1 MAVSVPKSLLGPI
14 SVTQFLEQFRSSWAA
29 SRWVELRRIREAQ
42 SINENGL
49 NSTARNH
56 APASLP
62 RKLGLAVSGGADS
75 MALAYLCRQ
84 LEIHSAS
91 ITDDA
96 ISVTAF
102 VVDHRARAE
111 SSHEAK
117 TVAGWLS
124 DLGIKTQILELDWS
138 QFTLGEQQALSSQK
152 ASGAS
157 IPSAFETYARTLRF
171 QALGTACRDREIKTL
186 LMGHHQDDNVE
197 TAVCRLAS
205 GARGIGLTG
214 ISPIAH
220 IPECYGIFGVSES
233 GSLMKAPA
241 RQDSASR
248 VQVRVNDRNRGTF
261 SFGPSAKTK
270 PLHRLA
276 KNMMPNPS
284 ISSGGILICRPLL
297 SFPKAKLI
305 ATCHENNVPY
315 VSDPTNFDPTLTA
328 RNTVR
333 SLLASDSFPRAL
345 QPSSILSLIR
355 SKQTL
360 LQSSTELSN
369 QLLASQCRILDFN
382 FQTGAAVVSF
392 GSAPRGL
399 ESPDGGISALTN
411 LPASKLRQIQAL
423 TLRRITGLIAPVPE
437 NRYPLPSFEPFVS
450 QVFPLADGGNQTSRS
465 TNEKNQERRPFTLGG
480 VIFQPLEQEVTSMTE
495 ASSAPSGIAPV
506 HDFMGESV
514 WYLSRQ
520 PIRRSQSRVPISRPD
535 TPALELNLHLSKHRS
550 VTPWTLW
557 DDRFWF
563 RFSMTPTEDHSTHK
577 QNPDEKIAFV
587 LRALQP
593 GDLQKVRN
601 VEPEILKPANPKNS
615 KPAMRL
621 AGLRKALAQETTG
634 SARFTIPLLIV
645 TRSHASGSELPEDEV
660 EEQLLALPTIGYRLI
675 GGGTKLASKIN
686 VYYAG
691 REWRISWEWMYKMI
705 DTETLSLMGL
715 PMEENASATAMVQ
728 ENKT

>member
-1 MAVSVPKSLLGPI
+1 MNP
-14 SVTQFLEQFRSSWAA
+14 
-29 SRWVELRRIREAQ
+29 
-42 SINENGL
+42 
-49 NSTARNH
+49 
-56 APASLP
+56 
-62 RKLGLAVSGGADS
+62 GLAVSGGADS

-84 LEIHSAS
+84 LEIHSDS
-91 ITDDA
+91 IADDA

-102 VVDHRARAE
+102 VVDHRAHAE
-111 SSHEAK
+111 SSREAR
-117 TVAGWLS
+117 TVASWLS
-124 DLGIKTQILELDWS
+124 ELGIKTQILELDWS
-138 QFTLGEQQALSSQK
+138 QITLGEERALSSK
-152 ASGAS
+152 KTSGAS

-171 QALGTACRDREIKTL
+171 QALGTACRDSQIKTL

-197 TAVCRLAS
+197 TAISRLAS

-233 GSLMKAPA
+233 GSFMKAPA

-261 SFGPSAKTK
+261 SSGPSAKTK
-270 PLHRLA
+270 PLHRIA

-297 SFPKAKLI
+297 SFPKASLL

-369 QLLASQCRILDFN
+369 QLLARQCRILDFN

-392 GSAPRGL
+392 GRPAPGL
-399 ESPDGGISALTN
+399 ESSNDSVSSLTN
-411 LPASKLRQIQAL
+411 LPAYKLRQIQAL

-437 NRYPLPSFEPFVS
+437 NHYPLPSFEPFVS
-450 QVFPLADGGNQTSRS
+450 QVFPRADDRNETSRS
-465 TNEKNQERRPFTLGG
+465 TNVKNQERRPFTLGG
-480 VIFQPLEQEVTSMTE
+480 VIFQPLEKELSSTTDAQ
-495 ASSAPSGIAPV
+495 SAPSGTPLAL
-506 HDFMGESV
+506 DSMADSV
-514 WYLSRQ
+514 WYISRQ
-520 PIRRSQSRVPISRPD
+520 PTRRSQSDVPITRLD
-535 TPALELNLHLSKHRS
+535 IPALESNHHTSQKHS
-550 VTPWTLW
+550 VAPWTLW

-563 RFSMTPTEDHSTHK
+563 RLSMTPTEDHPTNR
-577 QNPDEKIAFV
+577 QTPDEKINFV
-587 LRALQP
+587 FRTLQP
-593 GDLQKVRN
+593 GDLQKARHDG
-601 VEPEILKPANPKNS
+601 PEIFQPANPKNS

-634 SARFTIPLLIV
+634 SARFTIPLLTV
-645 TRSHASGSELPEDEV
+645 TRSHASESVSPEDEV

-691 REWRISWEWMYKMI
+691 REWRITWQWMYKMI

-715 PMEENASATAMVQ
+715 PMEENAVATAMIQ
-728 ENKT
+728 EDKT

>member
-1 MAVSVPKSLLGPI
+1 M
-14 SVTQFLEQFRSSWAA
+14 
-29 SRWVELRRIREAQ
+29 
-42 SINENGL
+42 
-49 NSTARNH
+49 
-56 APASLP
+56 
-62 RKLGLAVSGGADS
+62 
-75 MALAYLCRQ
+75 
-84 LEIHSAS
+84 
-91 ITDDA
+91 
-96 ISVTAF
+96 
-102 VVDHRARAE
+102 
-111 SSHEAK
+111 
-117 TVAGWLS
+117 
-124 DLGIKTQILELDWS
+124 
-138 QFTLGEQQALSSQK
+138 
-152 ASGAS
+152 
-157 IPSAFETYARTLRF
+157 PSAFETYARTLRF
-171 QALGTACRDREIKTL
+171 QALGTACRDSNIKTL

-197 TAVCRLAS
+197 TAICRLAF

-220 IPECYGIFGVSES
+220 IPECYGIFGVSGS

-261 SFGPSAKTK
+261 RSEPSAETK
-270 PLHRLA
+270 PLSRIA

-284 ISSGGILICRPLL
+284 ISSGGIIICRPLL
-297 SFPKAKLI
+297 SFPKANLL

-369 QLLASQCRILDFN
+369 LLLASQCRILDFN

-392 GSAPRGL
+392 GRATHGL
-399 ESPDGGISALTN
+399 ESPDDSISALTN

-437 NRYPLPSFEPFVS
+437 NHYPLPSFEPFVS
-450 QVFPLADGGNQTSRS
+450 QVFPLADDQNETSRS
-465 TNEKNQERRPFTLGG
+465 TNVKNQERRPFTLGG
-480 VIFQPLEQEVTSMTE
+480 VIFQPLEKEVSSTTE
-495 ASSAPSGIAPV
+495 APSAQSSTPPALDYMA
-506 HDFMGESV
+506 DSV

-520 PIRRSQSRVPISRPD
+520 PIRRSPSDMPITRLDSPV
-535 TPALELNLHLSKHRS
+535 LESNHHNSKHHS

-563 RFSMTPTEDHSTHK
+563 RFYMIAIEDHSTHK
-577 QNPDEKIAFV
+577 EKPDEKITFV
-587 LRALQP
+587 FRALQP
-593 GDLQKVRN
+593 GDLQKARN
-601 VEPEILKPANPKNS
+601 NEPEIFKPANPKNS

-621 AGLRKALAQETTG
+621 AGLRKALVQETTG
-634 SARFTIPLLIV
+634 SARFTIPLLTV
-645 TRSHASGSELPEDEV
+645 TRSHASESGLPEDEV

-675 GGGTKLASKIN
+675 GGETKLASKIN

-691 REWRISWEWMYKMI
+691 REWRITWQWMYKMI

-715 PMEENASATAMVQ
+715 PMEENAAATAMVQ